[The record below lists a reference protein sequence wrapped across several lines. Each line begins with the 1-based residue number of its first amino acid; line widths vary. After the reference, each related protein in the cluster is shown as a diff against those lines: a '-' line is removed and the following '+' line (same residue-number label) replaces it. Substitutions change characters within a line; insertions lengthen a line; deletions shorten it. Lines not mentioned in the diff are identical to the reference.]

1 MRRVLSEALAILLLA
16 ALAATPAAGQV
27 MGVIRKIDP
36 PERGFFNFTNK
47 TDKPVEKFW
56 LDFDGKRKS
65 YGKVGPGET
74 DDIETFVTHAWLLA
88 DEGGKVLGIYVA
100 ERGVGRVVIEAT
112 SH

>member
-1 MRRVLSEALAILLLA
+1 MRRVPAMALAIMFLA
-16 ALAATPAAGQV
+16 ALSAQPAAGQV

-36 PERGFFNFTNK
+36 PEAGFFSFTNK

-65 YGKVGPGET
+65 YGKLGPGET

-88 DEGGKVLGIYVA
+88 DESGKVLGIYVA
-100 ERGVGRVVIEAT
+100 ERGVGRVVIGP
-112 SH
+112 